1 MIVADTNLVSYL
13 LIEGERT
20 EEARRA
26 WQRDPAWILPP
37 LWRSEFLN
45 VLAVSVRASVL
56 SAEQAR
62 ATWRHAADLFRSREL
77 EPEGPAVL
85 DAAIRLG
92 ISAYDAHF
100 VVVAESLGAR
110 LVTHDRALL
119 DHCPHQTVSMSRFAR
134 GA

>member
-13 LIEGERT
+13 LIEGETT
-20 EEARRA
+20 EQARSI
-26 WQRDPAWILPP
+26 WHRDPIWFLPT

-45 VLAVSVRASVL
+45 VLALSVRASVL

-62 ATWRHAADLFRSREL
+62 ATWRYATSLLRSNEV
-77 EPEGPAVL
+77 EPEGSAVL

-100 VVVAESLGAR
+100 VVVAEKLDVR
-110 LVTHDRALL
+110 LVTHDRGLL
-119 DHCPHQTVSMSRFAR
+119 ERCPDQTVSMMRFSQ